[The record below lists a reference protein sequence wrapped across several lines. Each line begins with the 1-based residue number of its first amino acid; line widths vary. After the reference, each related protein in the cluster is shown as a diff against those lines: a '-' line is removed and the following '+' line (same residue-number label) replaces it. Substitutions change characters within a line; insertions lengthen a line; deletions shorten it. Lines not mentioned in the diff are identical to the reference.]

1 MGFLSLFVRLIHVFS
16 FSASVVPSWGVGLFW
31 KKYFFEFLIR
41 VRNFTRSR
49 NLLVGFLIWLNQL
62 TFKSCMCK
70 LCARTFLRYFL
81 CLISVLHQLV
91 NFIVFSKVWRGERE
105 DHEILFLI
113 LFSRQKSFSEERG
126 TKPANLRLGRGDL
139 KRRSGERGREGRTT
153 AWLEMML
160 IGWYWIKLCK
170 GGRV

>member
-1 MGFLSLFVRLIHVFS
+1 MFLAFPPQS
-16 FSASVVPSWGVGLFW
+16 FHPEGLVCFERNI
-31 KKYFFEFLIR
+31 FFEFLIG

-70 LCARTFLRYFL
+70 LCARTFLRYFW

-91 NFIVFSKVWRGERE
+91 NVIVFSKVWRGERE

-113 LFSRQKSFSEERG
+113 LFSRQKSFSEERA
-126 TKPANLRLGRGDL
+126 TKPANLSLRLGRGDL
-139 KRRSGERGREGRTT
+139 KRRSGERVREGRTT